1 MAGITTVTGITIGNT
16 QRRPP
21 HLILLPTMQAK
32 HLSIAT
38 LALTAL
44 LSGCVGTGPNTQQ
57 GAVTG
62 GALGALAGAIIGNN
76 SGSHNGAAGAL
87 IGAAA
92 GAMAGGTI
100 GNSVDHQNGTVYG
113 YPGERQARYRT
124 AVVEQ
129 GPPPTPAPPQLNE
142 TVGPAPSPS
151 AIWIP
156 GYWDYNGSGY
166 TWSAGHWEIPPPNS
180 QSYVSAHWE
189 NRSGTFV
196 FVRGAWL

>member
-1 MAGITTVTGITIGNT
+1 
-16 QRRPP
+16 
-21 HLILLPTMQAK
+21 MQAK
-32 HLSIAT
+32 LIQIPA

-44 LSGCVGTGPNTQQ
+44 LSGCVGTGPNTQE

-62 GALGALAGAIIGNN
+62 ATLGALAGAIIGNN

-92 GAMAGGTI
+92 GAMAGGTV

-113 YPGERQARYRT
+113 YPQRPYGYQRV
-124 AVVEQ
+124 AVPQ
-129 GPPPTPAPPQLNE
+129 GPPPAPAPLADTVTPAP
-142 TVGPAPSPS
+142 S
-151 AIWIP
+151 ANAVWIP

-166 TWSAGHWEIPPPNS
+166 TWSAGHWEIPPANA

-189 NRSGTFV
+189 NRGGTF
-196 FVRGAWL
+196 FFIRGAWQ